1 MKTTRPKSPV
11 TFKCLLAI
19 SSLKGTTT
27 VHPREARRVKALDMY
42 SVEEASASAYQV
54 GEQCNGPGSQW
65 RQIQSQYAR
74 RGMT

>member
-27 VHPREARRVKALDMY
+27 VQPREARRVTALDMHCIK
-42 SVEEASASAYQV
+42 ETSASAYQV
-54 GEQCNGPGSQW
+54 GERCNGPGSQW
-65 RQIQSQYAR
+65 RRIQSQYAR
-74 RGMT
+74 QVMT